1 MKGQFH
7 ESVGIVIN
15 QDKKSDLFKDFLQAR
30 LCYLRILTPAK
41 KRVNGGEIDNERT
54 FIMGTGRLLGNLSG

>member
-1 MKGQFH
+1 M
-7 ESVGIVIN
+7 
-15 QDKKSDLFKDFLQAR
+15 FKDFLQAR